1 MIGRRIQNHTA
12 PSLVRVTQG
21 RAPWPMA
28 AAALAVVTLTVA
40 GPAAQAADTAAPTVT
55 MDARIQ
61 ALEPELETYV
71 AAGMKAFDTPGLA
84 IGIVS
89 GDSLV
94 YVRGF
99 GVRSK
104 AKGGAVGPRTV
115 FQIGSTTKA
124 FLAATLAIAVDRG
137 KLRWDDRI
145 VDLDPDFQLKDPWVT
160 REFRVFDLLAQR
172 SGLPPYANDSLGILG
187 LDETAMIRSLRHV
200 EPVSSFRST
209 FAYTNITH
217 MLAGRIVARGE
228 EAADWNAVLRRDL
241 LEPLGMAETST
252 TAEAIEAA
260 PDHTQG
266 HRWTPDGTVEVPFTP
281 LFPYAYGGAGDMN
294 STIEDMARW
303 LRLQL
308 RDGSFDGR
316 TIVSPENMA
325 VTRTARVGIT
335 DKAFYAMGWVG
346 VLTPNGRVIWHNGGT
361 PSFGAYVGFAP
372 EKDVGV
378 VVLTNA
384 ENVGFPDAVGA
395 WVLDRLLDNP
405 RVDHVAAALEAA
417 KSRFAESAKA
427 FVRPANPQPALPLAP
442 LAGRYVEPSFGEA
455 VLRQDGDG
463 AVLELQ
469 DGGAALE
476 LEPWDGSVF
485 TIRQRPVGR
494 FAAIVENSGPN
505 PSGFAQFQIDTDGTK
520 PLLRLTIEN
529 QSYVFRRE

>member
-1 MIGRRIQNHTA
+1 MIRRRPRTGSTPSIATA
-12 PSLVRVTQG
+12 LAT
-21 RAPWPMA
+21 
-28 AAALAVVTLTVA
+28 AAALVFA
-40 GPAAQAADTAAPTVT
+40 GPTAGAADAGPP

-61 ALEPELETYV
+61 ALEPELESYV

-89 GDSLV
+89 GDRLV
-94 YVRGF
+94 YAHGF

-104 AKGGAVGPRTV
+104 AEGGPVGTRTV

-137 KLRWDDRI
+137 KLHWDDRI

-160 REFRVFDLLAQR
+160 REFRVFDLMAQR
-172 SGLPPYANDSLGILG
+172 SGLPPYANDWLGILG
-187 LDETAMIRSLRHV
+187 QDEAALIRSLRHV
-200 EPVSSFRST
+200 EPVSSFRTT

-217 MLAGRIVARGE
+217 LLAGRIVARSE
-228 EAADWNAVLRRDL
+228 NAADWNAVLRQDL

-260 PDHTQG
+260 PDHAQG
-266 HRWTPDGTVEVPFTP
+266 HRWAPDGTVEVPFTP
-281 LFPYAYGGAGDMN
+281 LFPYAFGAAGEIN
-294 STIEDMARW
+294 STIEDMAHW

-316 TIVSPENMA
+316 RIVSAENMA
-325 VTRTARVGIT
+325 VTRTARVGIN

-346 VLTPNGRVIWHNGGT
+346 LATPNGRIIWHNGGT

-372 EKDVGV
+372 EQDVGV
-378 VVLTNA
+378 VVLTN
-384 ENVGFPDAVGA
+384 EQNVGFPDAVGA

-405 RVDHVAAALEAA
+405 RVDHVAAALDTAKARFAEAA
-417 KSRFAESAKA
+417 KV
-427 FVRPANPQPALPLAP
+427 FVKPENPQPALLLAP
-442 LAGRYVEPSFGEA
+442 LAGSYVEPNFGKA

-463 AVLELQ
+463 GMLELQ
-469 DGGAALE
+469 DGGAVLQ

-485 TIRQRPVGR
+485 TIRQKPVGR
-494 FAAIVENSGPN
+494 FAAVVENNGPS
-505 PSGFAQFQIDTDGTK
+505 PAGFVQFQIDMDGTK

-529 QSYVFRRE
+529 QAFTFRRE

>member
-1 MIGRRIQNHTA
+1 MIIRWSI
-12 PSLVRVTQG
+12 
-21 RAPWPMA
+21 A
-28 AAALAVVTLTVA
+28 ASALILALAVA
-40 GPAAQAADTAAPTVT
+40 GPAVRAADPVPPMA
-55 MDARIQ
+55 ARIQ
-61 ALEPELETYV
+61 ALEPELEPYV
-71 AAGMKAFDTPGLA
+71 TTGMKAFDMPGLA

-89 GDSLV
+89 GDRLV
-94 YVRGF
+94 YARGF

-104 AKGGAVGPRTV
+104 AKGGTVGPRTV

-137 KLRWDDRI
+137 KLHWDDRI
-145 VDLDPDFQLKDPWVT
+145 VDLDPEFQLKDPWVT

-187 LDETAMIRSLRHV
+187 LDEAALIRSLRNV
-200 EPVSSFRST
+200 EPVSSFRTT

-217 MLAGRIVARGE
+217 LLAGRIVARGE
-228 EAADWNAVLRRDL
+228 EAADWNAVLRQDL

-252 TAEAIEAA
+252 TADAIEAA

-266 HRWTPDGTVEVPFTP
+266 HRWAPDGTVEVPFTP
-281 LFPYAYGGAGDMN
+281 IFPYAFGGAGDMN
-294 STIEDMARW
+294 STVEDMARW

-316 TIVSPENMA
+316 RIVSAENMTA
-325 VTRTARVGIT
+325 TRTARVGIT
-335 DKAFYAMGWVG
+335 DKVFYAMGWVG

-405 RVDHVAAALEAA
+405 RVDHVATALDGA
-417 KSRFAESAKA
+417 KARFAASAKT
-427 FVRPANPQPALPLAP
+427 FEKPDNPQPALPLAP
-442 LAGRYVEPSFGEA
+442 LAGRYVEPSLGQA

-469 DGGAALE
+469 DGGAALR

-485 TIRQRPVGR
+485 TIRQQPVGR
-494 FAAIVENSGPN
+494 FAAMVENSGPS
-505 PSGFAQFQIDTDGTK
+505 PAGFAQFQIDTDGTK
-520 PLLRLTIEN
+520 SLLRLTIEN
-529 QSYVFRRE
+529 QSYMFRRE

>member
-1 MIGRRIQNHTA
+1 
-12 PSLVRVTQG
+12 V
-21 RAPWPMA
+21 A
-28 AAALAVVTLTVA
+28 AA
-40 GPAAQAADTAAPTVT
+40 GPGARAADTDPAMPMA
-55 MDARIQ
+55 ARIQ
-61 ALEPELETYV
+61 ALEPELEAYI
-71 AAGMKAFDTPGLA
+71 AAGMKASDTPGLA

-89 GDSLV
+89 GDRLV
-94 YVRGF
+94 YARGF

-104 AKGGAVGPRTV
+104 AKGGAVGTRTV

-145 VDLDPDFQLKDPWVT
+145 VDLDSEFQLKDPWVT

-172 SGLPPYANDSLGILG
+172 SGLPPYANDSLGTLG
-187 LDETAMIRSLRHV
+187 LDEAALIRSLRNV
-200 EPVSSFRST
+200 EPVSSFRTT

-217 MLAGRIVARGE
+217 MLAGRVVAHSE
-228 EAADWNAVLRRDL
+228 NAADWNAVLRQEL
-241 LEPLGMAETST
+241 LQPLGMTESST

-260 PDHTQG
+260 PDHAQG
-266 HRWTPDGTVEVPFTP
+266 HRWAPDGTVEVPFTP
-281 LFPYAYGGAGDMN
+281 LFPYAFGGAGDMN

-308 RDGSFDGR
+308 RDGSFDGQ
-316 TIVSPENMA
+316 TIVSPQNMA
-325 VTRTARVGIT
+325 VTRTARVGIA

-378 VVLTNA
+378 VVLTNE
-384 ENVGFPDAVGA
+384 ENIGFPDAVGA

-405 RVDHVAAALEAA
+405 RVDYVAAALDAA
-417 KSRFAESAKA
+417 KTRFSDAAKA

-442 LAGRYVEPSFGEA
+442 LVGGYIEPSFGKA
-455 VLRQDGDG
+455 ALRQDGDG

-476 LEPWDGSVF
+476 LDPWDGSIF
-485 TIRQRPVGR
+485 TVRLLPLGR
-494 FAAIVENSGPN
+494 FAAMVENGTPGPI
-505 PSGFAQFQIDTDGTK
+505 GFAQFQVDTDGTM
-520 PLLRLTIEN
+520 PLLRLTIEK

>member
-1 MIGRRIQNHTA
+1 MINRPNRTGGA
-12 PSLVRVTQG
+12 LS
-21 RAPWPMA
+21 A
-28 AAALAVVTLTVA
+28 AAAFTILALAVA
-40 GPAAQAADTAAPTVT
+40 GPAAQAADAGTP

-61 ALEPELETYV
+61 ALEPELEAYV
-71 AAGMKAFDTPGLA
+71 TAGMKAFDTPGLA

-89 GDSLV
+89 GDRLV
-94 YVRGF
+94 YAHGF

-104 AKGGAVGPRTV
+104 AKGGTVGTRTV

-137 KLRWDDRI
+137 KLHWDDRI
-145 VDLDPDFQLKDPWVT
+145 VDLDPEFQLKDPWVT

-187 LDETAMIRSLRHV
+187 LDEAALIRSLRNV

-217 MLAGRIVARGE
+217 LLAGRIVARGE
-228 EAADWNAVLRRDL
+228 GAADWNAVLRQDL

-266 HRWTPDGTVEVPFTP
+266 HRWAPDGTVEVPFTP
-281 LFPYAYGGAGDMN
+281 IFPYAFGGAGDMN
-294 STIEDMARW
+294 STIEDMGRW
-303 LRLQL
+303 MRLQL
-308 RDGSFDGR
+308 RDGSFDGQK
-316 TIVSPENMA
+316 IVSPENMA
-325 VTRTARVGIT
+325 VTRTARVGIN
-335 DKAFYAMGWVG
+335 DKMFYAMGWVG
-346 VLTPNGRVIWHNGGT
+346 LSTPNGRIIWHNGGT

-378 VVLTNA
+378 IVLTNA

-395 WVLDRLLDNP
+395 WALDRLLDNP
-405 RVDHVAAALEAA
+405 RVDHVAAALDGAKARFADAA
-417 KSRFAESAKA
+417 KS
-427 FVRPANPQPALPLAP
+427 FVKPENPQPALPLAP
-442 LAGRYVEPSFGEA
+442 LAGSYAEPSFGKA

-469 DGGAALE
+469 DSGAVLQ

-485 TIRQRPVGR
+485 TIRPKPVGR
-494 FAAIVENSGPN
+494 FAAMVENSGPS
-505 PSGFAQFQIDTDGTK
+505 PSGFAQFQIDTNGTK
-520 PLLRLTIEN
+520 PLLRLTVEN
-529 QSYVFRRE
+529 QSYTFRRE

>member
-1 MIGRRIQNHTA
+1 MSIRWSI
-12 PSLVRVTQG
+12 
-21 RAPWPMA
+21 A
-28 AAALAVVTLTVA
+28 ASALILALAVA
-40 GPAAQAADTAAPTVT
+40 GPAVRAADPIPP
-55 MDARIQ
+55 MEARIQ
-61 ALEPELETYV
+61 ALEPELEPYV
-71 AAGMKAFDTPGLA
+71 TAGMKAFDMPGLA

-89 GDSLV
+89 GDRLV
-94 YVRGF
+94 YARGF

-104 AKGGAVGPRTV
+104 AKGGTVGTRTV

-137 KLRWDDRI
+137 KLHWDDRI
-145 VDLDPDFQLKDPWVT
+145 VDLDPEFQLKDPWVT

-172 SGLPPYANDSLGILG
+172 SGLPPYANDLLGILG
-187 LDETAMIRSLRHV
+187 LDEAALIRSLRNV
-200 EPVSSFRST
+200 EPASSFRTT

-217 MLAGRIVARGE
+217 LLAGRIVARGE
-228 EAADWNAVLRRDL
+228 AAADWNAVLRQDL

-266 HRWTPDGTVEVPFTP
+266 HRWAPDGTVEVPFTP
-281 LFPYAYGGAGDMN
+281 IFPYAFGGAGDMN
-294 STIEDMARW
+294 STVEDMARW

-316 TIVSPENMA
+316 RIVSAENMA
-325 VTRTARVGIT
+325 ATRTARVGIT
-335 DKAFYAMGWVG
+335 DKVFYAMGWVG

-378 VVLTNA
+378 VVLSNA

-405 RVDHVAAALEAA
+405 KVDHVAAALDGA
-417 KSRFAESAKA
+417 KARFAASAKT
-427 FVRPANPQPALPLAP
+427 FEKPADPQPALPLAP
-442 LAGRYVEPSFGEA
+442 LAGRYVEPSLGQA

-469 DGGAALE
+469 DGGAALR

-485 TIRQRPVGR
+485 TIRQQPVGR
-494 FAAIVENSGPN
+494 FAAMVENSGPS

-529 QSYVFRRE
+529 QSYMFRRE

>member
-1 MIGRRIQNHTA
+1 MINRQPGASGVPSAAPVTPAGTTRRRIAVATLA
-12 PSLVRVTQG
+12 LL
-21 RAPWPMA
+21 
-28 AAALAVVTLTVA
+28 ALAVA
-40 GPAAQAADTAAPTVT
+40 GPAARAAEGETP
-55 MDARIQ
+55 MDMRIQ
-61 ALEPELETYV
+61 ALQPELASYV
-71 AAGMKAFDTPGLA
+71 TAGMKAFDTPGLA

-89 GDSLV
+89 GDRLV
-94 YVRGF
+94 YARGF

-104 AKGGAVGPRTV
+104 TKGGEVGTRTV

-137 KLRWDDRI
+137 RLRWDDRI
-145 VDLDPDFQLKDPWVT
+145 VDLDPEFRLKDPWVT

-187 LDETAMIRSLRHV
+187 LDEAALIQSLRNV

-217 MLAGRIVARGE
+217 LLAGRIVARGE
-228 EAADWNAVLRRDL
+228 GAADWNAVLRQDL

-281 LFPYAYGGAGDMN
+281 IFPYAFGGAGDMN

-316 TIVSPENMA
+316 RIVSAEAMA
-325 VTRTARVGIT
+325 ATRTPRVEIT
-335 DKAFYAMGWVG
+335 DKVFYAMGWVG

-361 PSFGAYVGFAP
+361 PSFGAYVGFVP
-372 EKDVGV
+372 ERDVGV
-378 VVLTNA
+378 VVLTNE

-405 RVDHVAAALEAA
+405 RVDHAAAALDAA
-417 KSRFAESAKA
+417 KARYAEAAKA
-427 FVRPANPQPALPLAP
+427 FVRPEHPQPALPLAS
-442 LAGRYVEPSFGEA
+442 LAGGYAEPSLGKA
-455 VLRQDGDG
+455 VLRPDGDG

-469 DGGAALE
+469 EGGAALR

-485 TIRQRPVGR
+485 IIRQQPVGR
-494 FAAIVENSGPN
+494 FAAIVENSGPS
-505 PSGFAQFQIDTDGTK
+505 PSGFAQFQIDTNGTT